1 MDDLA
6 FYNISKEKNIIKIL
20 YFNKLME
27 LNRKIKKSI
36 KFLEKFSKQNKFD
49 SKKEGNN
56 HIHVYLLYTQ
66 LKYDINLGFKIEKDE
81 KPTLYS
87 CLKTLYSDLTK
98 TEIQDILF
106 GEEDEELLKIFFL
119 TDVKKTKHI
128 LKLLISKFNSN
139 EYVNINIEILD
150 YLGNTSTDVSCINIA
165 YGVLWLTEI
174 NPDLKIPK
182 KFLKSLTSKLIEIAN
197 KNFENVRYTNTEAL
211 LILFM
216 LKRILHFK
224 DLDTWVEKFV
234 KKQKTDGR
242 WTNGYNSYFIDN
254 IDFYDAYH
262 TVLGLLVLF
271 EYQTLQEYKNFKTP
285 SPQELIEEDE
295 SDTESIVEEEV
306 IYYKPFDYE
315 QKNLIEDF
323 SNLET
328 TKKQLFEFEKIIP
341 INQKYSIHYNIYNIS
356 FLIILIFLMYYASKL
371 GRPLPVQ

>member
-1 MDDLA
+1 
-6 FYNISKEKNIIKIL
+6 
-20 YFNKLME
+20 ME
-27 LNRKIKKSI
+27 LNKKIKKSI

-56 HIHVYLLYTQ
+56 HIHVYLLFAQ
-66 LKYDINLGFKIEKDE
+66 LKYGINLGFNVKKNDN
-81 KPTLYS
+81 PTLFN
-87 CLKTLYSDLTK
+87 CLKNLYSDLSE
-98 TEIQDILF
+98 TEVQELLF

-119 TDVKKTKHI
+119 SDIKETKSI

-139 EYVNINIEILD
+139 EYININIEILD

-224 DLDTWVEKFV
+224 DLDTWVDKFK

-254 IDFYDAYH
+254 IEIYDAYH

-285 SPQELIEEDE
+285 SPQELIEDE
-295 SDTESIVEEEV
+295 SDTETIIEEPPTG
-306 IYYKPFDYE
+306 YKPYDYE

-323 SNLET
+323 SNLDN
-328 TKKQLFEFEKIIP
+328 TKKQLFEFEKIVP

-356 FLIILIFLMYYASKL
+356 FLIILIFLLYYASNL
-371 GRPLPVQ
+371 GKNLPVQ